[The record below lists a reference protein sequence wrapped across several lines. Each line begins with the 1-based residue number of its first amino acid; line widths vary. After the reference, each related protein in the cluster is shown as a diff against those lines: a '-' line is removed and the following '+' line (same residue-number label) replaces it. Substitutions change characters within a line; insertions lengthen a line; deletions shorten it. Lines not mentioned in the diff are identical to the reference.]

1 MPILDIFDTS
11 GEPKRYARL
20 TVVAAMCFP
29 GSDDSVQGAWLSTAF
44 ASYKI
49 SQLEISQF
57 FGREQI
63 SKILGQEEISEI
75 LGQEQISEMIAEAFP
90 EMARGFDA
98 QAAASRRMFEHFG
111 GHRALTRNPRGVRA
125 TIDHAIENRAYRA
138 GYAGGILIFLLAQDK
153 ACQGDASLRAVLS
166 VFSQHARWS
175 EKKIRDIWVE
185 FRGVAH
191 LWGAFQLSAANNI
204 VQLLEGGGLV
214 QFLADAEFLRREVG
228 NISRRSATKPLQP
241 ETDTWTLPAGANV
254 GTAAVAVPPFGPEQ
268 ERMLEEARVSLA

>member
-11 GEPKRYARL
+11 GEPKPYARL
-20 TVVAAMCFP
+20 TVIAAMCFP
-29 GSDDSVQGAWLSTAF
+29 GSDDSVQRAGFSTAF
-44 ASYKI
+44 ASDKISQWEI
-49 SQLEISQF
+49 SQLEVSH
-57 FGREQI
+57 
-63 SKILGQEEISEI
+63 I
-75 LGQEQISEMIAEAFP
+75 LGQEQISEMIAEVFP
-90 EMARGFDA
+90 DWARGFDA
-98 QAAASRRMFEHFG
+98 EADASRRMFERFG
-111 GHRALTRNPRGVRA
+111 GHRALARNPRGVKE

-153 ACQGDASLRAVLS
+153 ACQGDASLRVVLS
-166 VFSQHARWS
+166 VFSQHKRWS

-191 LWGAFQLSAANNI
+191 LWGAFQLSPANNI